1 MNKKSLASIL
11 LVGTLFS
18 SNIAY
23 SAANYATQSNQT
35 SGYQTSTQLPPLR
48 GSVTMVPA
56 KTAFQAVTTTELS
69 SASLTLGQ
77 SVTVALGSDFYYNN
91 TLIAPAGSQV
101 SGNVVDLRKGGHA
114 GKNGQLKIRFTNI
127 ITPYGQMI
135 PISAVIK
142 TEDGSGL
149 LYAATAKDTGVDYA
163 KDLGIGAG
171 AGAVLGTAMGAMAGG
186 SVGRG
191 AIYGTALGA
200 GLGLGK
206 SLWDKGQDVTI
217 PANSRIE
224 LQTDQPITVSS
235 SSKY

>member
-1 MNKKSLASIL
+1 MDKKSLASL
-11 LVGTLFS
+11 LLIGSMLS

-23 SAANYATQSNQT
+23 SAANYSAQSNQP

-56 KTAFQAVTTTELS
+56 RTTFQALTTMELS
-69 SASLTLGQ
+69 SATLTLGQ

-142 TEDGSGL
+142 TDDGSGT
-149 LYAATAKDTGVDYA
+149 LYAATAKDTGVEYA